1 MMKPVYVIDDDMDVR
16 DIIVYALESS
26 GFAVQAFANG
36 EEAFNALNQ
45 TNSMNLPGL
54 VLVDYLMPV
63 MDGVAFIESVKNSEK
78 KEIQDIVLALSSAM
92 GPMDPVLSK
101 LKDIIHLP
109 KPMEL
114 EDLLQLAKKHCS

>member
-26 GFAVQAFANG
+26 GFAVHSFSNG
-36 EEAFNALNQ
+36 EEAFNALKE
-45 TNSMNLPGL
+45 THTKDLPGL

-63 MDGVAFIESVKNSEK
+63 MDGVAFIESVKKSEN
-78 KEIQDIVLALSSAM
+78 KEIKDIALALSSAM

-101 LKDIIHLP
+101 IEGIIHLP

>member
-1 MMKPVYVIDDDMDVR
+1 MMKSVYVIDDDMDVR
-16 DIIVYALESS
+16 DIIVFALESS
-26 GFAVQAFANG
+26 GFDVRSFGNG
-36 EEAFNALNQ
+36 EEAFTALNDSE
-45 TNSMNLPGL
+45 TKDLPGL

-63 MDGVAFIESVKNSEK
+63 MDGVAFIESVKSSES
-78 KEIQDIVLALSSAM
+78 KEIKQIALALSSAM

-101 LKDIIHLP
+101 LKGIIHLP